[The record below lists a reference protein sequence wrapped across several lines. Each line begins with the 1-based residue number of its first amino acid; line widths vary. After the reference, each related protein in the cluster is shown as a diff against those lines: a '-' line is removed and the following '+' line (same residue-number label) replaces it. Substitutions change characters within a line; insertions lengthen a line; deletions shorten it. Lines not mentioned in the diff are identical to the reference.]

1 MNRCLNSFCRSA
13 VNLSTGTLVLAGS
26 RPILIGM
33 SFMSNGTMTRSLETF
48 HQVIDS

>member
-26 RPILIGM
+26 RPIWIGM
-33 SFMSNGTMTRSLETF
+33 SFMSNGSIGAPRGLF
-48 HQVIDS
+48 FDGDFR